1 MHSPI
6 IKRTNNKINITNI
19 NDLLDKIG
27 LNKKNVNSG
36 NLYDN
41 KRRDYYL
48 NDLKQTPKYMDNL
61 KGELKQYNISK
72 DIKLNKNPDFN
83 EIDEK
88 IEKMLKMK
96 RSYININ
103 NKNNINDNKF
113 ENIIESSYIDNKNIP
128 QKEEK

>member
-6 IKRTNNKINITNI
+6 IKKTNNKINITNI

-48 NDLKQTPKYMDNL
+48 KDLKQKPKYMDNL

-72 DIKLNKNPDFN
+72 DIKLDKNPDFN

-96 RSYININ
+96 RSYA
-103 NKNNINDNKF
+103 NINDNKF
-113 ENIIESSYIDNKNIP
+113 ENIIENCYNDNKNIP
-128 QKEEK
+128 QIEEK

>member
-1 MHSPI
+1 MNSPI
-6 IKRTNNKINITNI
+6 IQSNNNKINMNNI
-19 NDLLDKIG
+19 NDLLDSIG
-27 LNKKNVNSG
+27 VNQKNLTIGNSYENKNKDY
-36 NLYDN
+36 NLKDP
-41 KRRDYYL
+41 
-48 NDLKQTPKYMDNL
+48 KQKQRFMDNL

-72 DIKLNKNPDFN
+72 DIKLDKNPDFN

-128 QKEEK
+128 PKEEK